1 MSDVAPELDALWKL
15 PSRWA
20 EAHCRR
26 PRSPVRTAQGGA
38 PRVRPRANHRVPRS
52 IDLLKFRPRG
62 RRVTAVSVSSE
73 WVPRNVQRYRAMDGN
88 PLNVHP
94 NNLAPMPPV
103 VRARQVN
110 RFWDTARLR
119 KYYG

>member
-1 MSDVAPELDALWKL
+1 MSDVAPELDAIWKL

-52 IDLLKFRPRG
+52 IDRLKFRPRG
-62 RRVTAVSVSSE
+62 RRVTAVSV
-73 WVPRNVQRYRAMDGN
+73 AT
-88 PLNVHP
+88 VH
-94 NNLAPMPPV
+94 MK
-103 VRARQVN
+103 QE
-110 RFWDTARLR
+110 T
-119 KYYG
+119 